1 MTASVAGD
9 SQRSRPGSAVEAKL
23 RKLWHEIT
31 ASLRWP
37 SKLEWRIARRYL
49 RSRRNSRTASLN
61 TVISTGGVAVGVTAL
76 IVVLGVMNGL
86 RDDLRERILV
96 ANPHLR
102 VLTFGSGL
110 RLDDWQSVI
119 KEVRKEPG
127 VIAAAPEVISQA
139 GITAGQDYGEG
150 VNLVGFDPDTGTM
163 SVTSLP
169 GAITKGDLSF
179 KTNKAGVDGGVLL
192 GSRLASRLSVYPG
205 DVVPL
210 VPVTQAKVNPA
221 LGVAVPRFWKFEV
234 TGLFDTGMF
243 QYDNQFVVLSRDKA
257 QRFTGL
263 GDAVSGIAIRVTDPE
278 RAPEIGAALEHRL
291 GYPYR
296 ALDWQTQNSSL
307 FSALQLEKL
316 AMGLII
322 FFIMVVAAFNIVGT
336 LTMVVTDKTKEI
348 GILRAMGLTSPAVA
362 RVFLLQGA
370 VIGIVGTAVG
380 LMLGLATSY
389 VVDES
394 GWIRINPAVYF
405 IDHLPVHV
413 ELRDVL
419 VVVGASLAIAVLA
432 TVYPSRTAANLT
444 PVEAIRHE

>member
-1 MTASVAGD
+1 
-9 SQRSRPGSAVEAKL
+9 
-23 RKLWHEIT
+23 
-31 ASLRWP
+31 
-37 SKLEWRIARRYL
+37 
-49 RSRRNSRTASLN
+49 
-61 TVISTGGVAVGVTAL
+61 VISTGGVAVGVTAL

-86 RDDLRERILV
+86 RNDLRERILV

-102 VLTFGSGL
+102 VLTYGAGL
-110 RLDDWQSVI
+110 RVDNWRQALDSIRQQ
-119 KEVRKEPG
+119 PG
-127 VIAAAPEVISQA
+127 VVAAAPEVISQA

-150 VNLVGFDPDTGTM
+150 VNLVGIDPDTGAM

-169 GAITKGDLSF
+169 KAIKKGDLSF
-179 KTNKAGVDGGVLL
+179 RPSKPGVDGGILL
-192 GSRLASRLSVYPG
+192 GTRLAGRLSVYPG
-205 DVVPL
+205 DVVTL
-210 VPVTQAKVNPA
+210 VPVTEAKMNPA

-243 QYDNQFVVLSRDKA
+243 QYDNQFVVMSLANA

-263 GDAVSGIAIRVTDPE
+263 GDAVSGLAVRVADPDL
-278 RAPEIGAALEHRL
+278 APVIGESLEKRL
-291 GYPYR
+291 GYPFR
-296 ALDWQTQNSSL
+296 ALDWQTQNASL

-362 RVFLLQGA
+362 RVFLVQGA
-370 VIGIVGTAVG
+370 VIGVVGTIAG
-380 LMLGLATSY
+380 LLSGLTLAY
-389 VVDES
+389 IVDES
-394 GWIRINPAVYF
+394 GWIKINPAVYF

-413 ELRDVL
+413 EPLDVA
-419 VVVGASLAIAVLA
+419 VVVGASIAVAVLA
-432 TVYPSRTAANLT
+432 TIYPSRTAAGLT

>member
-1 MTASVAGD
+1 VTAAAAGERATLQ
-9 SQRSRPGSAVEAKL
+9 S
-23 RKLWHEIT
+23 I
-31 ASLRWP
+31 LRWP
-37 SKLEWRIARRYL
+37 SRLEWRIAQRYL
-49 RSRRNSRTASLN
+49 RSRRTSRVASLN

-86 RDDLRERILV
+86 RNDLRERILV

-102 VLTFGSGL
+102 VLTFGAGL
-110 RLDDWQSVI
+110 RLDDWRRTLAQ
-119 KEVRKEPG
+119 VRKMPG
-127 VIAAAPEVISQA
+127 VVAAAPEVISQA

-150 VNLVGFDPDTGTM
+150 VNLVGFDPDTGTR

-169 GAITKGDLSF
+169 QSIVKGDLSF
-179 KTNKAGVDGGVLL
+179 RATKPGVDGGILL
-192 GSRLASRLSVYPG
+192 GARLASRLSVYPG
-205 DVVPL
+205 DIVTL

-234 TGLFDTGMF
+234 TGLFQTGMF
-243 QYDNQFVVLSRDKA
+243 QYDNQFVVLSREVA

-263 GDAVSGIAIRVTDPE
+263 GDAVSGIAVRVSDPD
-278 RAPEIGAALEHRL
+278 RAPEIGAAIEQRL

-296 ALDWQTQNSSL
+296 VLDWQTQNVSL

-336 LTMVVTDKTKEI
+336 LTMVVADKTREI

-370 VIGIVGTAVG
+370 VIGGVGTAI
-380 LMLGLATSY
+380 GLATGLTVAY
-389 VVDES
+389 VVDKS

-413 ELRDVL
+413 EASDVL
-419 VVVGASLAIAVLA
+419 VVVLASLAIAVLA
-432 TVYPSRTAANLT
+432 TVYPSRAAAGLT
-444 PVEAIRHE
+444 PVDAIRHE

>member
-1 MTASVAGD
+1 VKVELGRYWRELKAS
-9 SQRSRPGSAVEAKL
+9 
-23 RKLWHEIT
+23 I
-31 ASLRWP
+31 RWP
-37 SKLEWRIARRYL
+37 SRLEWRIARRYL

-119 KEVRKEPG
+119 AQVRKEPG

-150 VNLVGFDPDTGTM
+150 VNLVGFDPDTGKM

-179 KTNKAGVDGGVLL
+179 KTDKPGVDGGILL

-205 DVVPL
+205 DVVTL
-210 VPVTQAKVNPA
+210 VPVTQAKMNPA

-243 QYDNQFVVLSRDKA
+243 QYDNQFVVLSRETA

-263 GDAVSGIAIRVTDPE
+263 GNAVSGIAVRVNDPE
-278 RAPEIGAALEHRL
+278 RAPAIGAALEKRL

-296 ALDWQTQNSSL
+296 ALDWQTQNASL

-336 LTMVVTDKTKEI
+336 LTMVVTDKTREI
-348 GILRAMGLTSPAVA
+348 GILRAMGLTSPAVG
-362 RVFLLQGA
+362 RVFLVQGA
-370 VIGIVGTAVG
+370 VIGGIGTA
-380 LMLGLATSY
+380 LGLVLGLSVAY
-389 VVDES
+389 IVDRS
-394 GWIRINPAVYF
+394 GWVRINPAVYF
-405 IDHLPVHV
+405 IDHLPVHI
-413 ELRDVL
+413 EWLDVAI
-419 VVVGASLAIAVLA
+419 VVLASLAIAVCA
-432 TVYPSRTAANLT
+432 TLYPSRSAAALT
-444 PVEAIRHE
+444 PVDAIRHE

>member
-1 MTASVAGD
+1 MDGTF
-9 SQRSRPGSAVEAKL
+9 
-23 RKLWHEIT
+23 
-31 ASLRWP
+31 RWP
-37 SKLEWRIARRYL
+37 SRLEWRIAQRYL
-49 RSRRNSRTASLN
+49 RSRRSSRVASLN
-61 TVISTGGVAVGVTAL
+61 TVISTGGVAVGVMAL

-102 VLTFGSGL
+102 ILTFGAGL
-110 RLDDWQSVI
+110 RLDDWKRVLA
-119 KEVRKEPG
+119 EVRKSPG
-127 VIAAAPEVISQA
+127 VVAAAPEVISQA

-150 VNLVGFDPDTGTM
+150 VNILGFDPDTGAV

-169 GAITKGDLSF
+169 QAVKKGDLSF
-179 KTNKAGVDGGVLL
+179 RTTKPGVDGGIVL
-192 GSRLASRLSVYPG
+192 GTRLASRLSVYPG
-205 DVVPL
+205 DVVTL

-234 TGLFDTGMF
+234 TGVFETGMF
-243 QYDNQFVVLSRDKA
+243 QYDNQFVVMKRETA
-257 QRFTGL
+257 QAFTGL
-263 GDAVSGIAIRVTDPE
+263 GEAVSGIAVRVSDPD
-278 RAPEIGAALEHRL
+278 RAPEIGKSIEKRL

-296 ALDWQTQNSSL
+296 ALDWQTQNVSL
-307 FSALQLEKL
+307 FSALQLEKI

-336 LTMVVTDKTKEI
+336 LTMVVADKTREI
-348 GILRAMGLTSPAVA
+348 GILRAMGLTSPSVA

-370 VIGIVGTAVG
+370 VIGFLGTALG
-380 LMLGLATSY
+380 LGLGLALAY
-389 VVDES
+389 IVDAS

-413 ELRDVL
+413 EAFDVA
-419 VVVGASLAIAVLA
+419 VVVVASLAIALLA
-432 TVYPSRTAANLT
+432 TLYPSRSAAGLT

>member
-1 MTASVAGD
+1 MTEGK
-9 SQRSRPGSAVEAKL
+9 SRVRRAWGEVMAQ
-23 RKLWHEIT
+23 
-31 ASLRWP
+31 LRWP
-37 SKLEWRIARRYL
+37 TKLEWRIARRYL

-102 VLTFGSGL
+102 ILTYGSGL

-119 KEVRKEPG
+119 KRVRREPG
-127 VIAAAPEVISQA
+127 VVAASPEVISQA

-150 VNLVGFDPDTGTM
+150 VNLLGFDPDTGSR

-169 GAITKGDLSF
+169 QSVTKGDLSF
-179 KTNKAGVDGGVLL
+179 KTTKPGVDGGILL

-205 DVVPL
+205 DIVTL

-243 QYDNQFVVLSRDKA
+243 QYDNQFVVMSLALA

-263 GDAVSGIAIRVTDPE
+263 GSAVSGIAVRVNDPD
-278 RAPEIGAALEHRL
+278 RAPLIGDVLEGKL

-296 ALDWQTQNSSL
+296 TLDWQTQNSSL
-307 FSALQLEKL
+307 FSALELEKL

-348 GILRAMGLTSPAVA
+348 GILRAMGLTAPSVA
-362 RVFLLQGA
+362 RVFLVQGA

-380 LMLGLATSY
+380 VLLGLSVAY
-389 VVDES
+389 VVDRS
-394 GWIRINPAVYF
+394 GWVRINPAIYF
-405 IDHLPVHV
+405 IDHLPVHI
-413 ELRDVL
+413 EWFDVG
-419 VVVGASLAIAVLA
+419 VVVVASLAIALFA
-432 TVYPSRTAANLT
+432 TVYPSRSAAALT